1 MSNVYPIERW
11 RSFDSDIP
19 IARNYENRDMRVD
32 AQQTETIVFFF
43 AYYSITAVRLLIRNS
58 YLFILF

>member
-32 AQQTETIVFFF
+32 AQQTETIVFFLR
-43 AYYSITAVRLLIRNS
+43 IILLL
-58 YLFILF
+58 LFVC